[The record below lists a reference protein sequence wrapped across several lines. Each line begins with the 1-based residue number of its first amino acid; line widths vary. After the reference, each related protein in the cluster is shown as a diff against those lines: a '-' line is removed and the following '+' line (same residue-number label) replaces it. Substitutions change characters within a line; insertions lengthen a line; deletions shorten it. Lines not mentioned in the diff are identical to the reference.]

1 MEVGG
6 EQAETVLSSV
16 DGFGSGRVDTR
27 LTAPDCRYEQFC
39 RALGLLPLPERPR
52 IIGREIWTALNKS
65 DGRPQSMGL
74 SPSCGLPAFTNMVL
88 SLKEGPGSN
97 VTNGCCWV
105 SKEDVCGDDHVRV
118 VSAISISIYYPYLL
132 SVRVDGS
139 GVNPR
144 APICFNA
151 SAKTRSPG
159 RSG

>member
-1 MEVGG
+1 
-6 EQAETVLSSV
+6 
-16 DGFGSGRVDTR
+16 
-27 LTAPDCRYEQFC
+27 
-39 RALGLLPLPERPR
+39 
-52 IIGREIWTALNKS
+52 
-65 DGRPQSMGL
+65 MGL

-151 SAKTRSPG
+151 WAKTRSPG